1 MRNLQYLYWLSL
13 PDTQQHLHG
22 RHCTRSNMHQT
33 TTTHARRSSLVI
45 VRPNVSNPNPDRT
58 TTLLGLHTL
67 LGRIHAR
74 QRALHAPPRCARLR
88 AVTEDAILTLLRA
101 VTGAPAPLA
110 LAAAVAPARRRP
122 VHAPPRLLPAPLL
135 SVAEHPVTACN
146 GGTGLASLVNACF
159 CTVTEQTVVAVTVLQ
174 AVVAHHFL
182 LGTQF
187 RCTRDT
193 SRRTPTRDLVT
204 HLRAVTENA
213 VITRDGVA
221 RFARPLRA
229 HLLSIAE
236 QSILAVGGAGTD
248 EARVLPAKPHTHH
261 RLSALHSAELDQDLA
276 VGCRVDVV
284 LARAQRRHDGRR
296 LQPIPHHCRHLVGV
310 LLCLGVGARLLV
322 VAHVQVQ
329 LVAGRDANHDRVVGA
344 TAPSRVLSM
353 PDHAPTR
360 LGGRV
365 RHRGLAA
372 DEPLEGEVL
381 GRVEAHERGVAA
393 VVAEPHHPA
402 LVAVQE
408 LRVARVV
415 QVEVVPDLVHLRRQR
430 RAPGM
435 HHVIACRNTSSG
447 HQSEFN
453 ATTRRGV
460 FDADGSPHQL
470 SLYTDTL
477 CPRYAYATHVSAEF
491 GGRQKMMWSNRPSG
505 PSKSAVAE
513 IAAEATSYLSTP
525 ATSWSMETSAT
536 PLTML
541 SPLALRK
548 TSWLSEHAA
557 YWLVTVAG
565 SALFPNTLLD
575 SWVADGVTAKSLAV
589 TRTTRTSL
597 APTVR
602 TALRRP
608 PTPTPRSISSA
619 QAGTISSTTPPSS
632 RSASRTCAPMGAKLL
647 EISVTPSIR
656 IHLPPSL
663 TESRISA
670 GIASALS
677 S

>member
-430 RAPGM
+430 RAPVVVVHG
-435 HHVIACRNTSSG
+435 HAVPEIRVCDPRFGGVWRQAKDDVVESPERSKQVGGRRNRSRG
-447 HQSEFN
+447 HLVPVDSCN
-453 ATTRRGV
+453 V
-460 FDADGSPHQL
+460 LVDGDFRDSI
-470 SLYTDTL
+470 DDV
-477 CPRYAYATHVSAEF
+477 VSACF
-491 GGRQKMMWSNRPSG
+491 AKDQLVVGACGVLACDGGGISVVP
-505 PSKSAVAE
+505 
-513 IAAEATSYLSTP
+513 
-525 ATSWSMETSAT
+525 
-536 PLTML
+536 
-541 SPLALRK
+541 
-548 TSWLSEHAA
+548 EHAVGQ
-557 YWLVTVAG
+557 LG
-565 SALFPNTLLD
+565 
-575 SWVADGVTAKSLAV
+575 
-589 TRTTRTSL
+589 
-597 APTVR
+597 
-602 TALRRP
+602 
-608 PTPTPRSISSA
+608 
-619 QAGTISSTTPPSS
+619 
-632 RSASRTCAPMGAKLL
+632 C
-647 EISVTPSIR
+647 
-656 IHLPPSL
+656 
-663 TESRISA
+663 
-670 GIASALS
+670 
-677 S
+677 